1 MGRTNVVVDD
11 AVVERVMRL
20 YGLKTKREAIDYA
33 LRKVAGLPDAYK
45 KILELEGTGWEGDL
59 EEMRASRIRDW

>member
-11 AVVERVMRL
+11 ALVERVMRL

-33 LRKVAGLPDAYK
+33 LRKVAGLPDAHK
-45 KILELEGTGWEGDL
+45 KILELRGTGWDGDL
-59 EEMRASRIRDW
+59 EAMRTNRLPES